1 MVAKCIWDGNHGLS
15 PKRVNATAALM
26 ERVGNIPK
34 GQVPKYE
41 DMVDLSFANE
51 AIKELGEYKGP
62 VCPSEPSS

>member
-1 MVAKCIWDGNHGLS
+1 MRWTPPPRRNIGLNQ
-15 PKRVNATAALM
+15 KKVEANGALM

-41 DMVDLSFANE
+41 DLVDLSFAQE

-62 VCPSEPSS
+62 VCPTEVN